1 MNTKNNYSNDKIS
14 LSFLISGFKE
24 WFSFLIAKKNFIV
37 LVTSSILFF
46 TISFNYLLNPVHYA
60 RTTFVLDNDSTS
72 SMGDLSSL
80 ASLAGINAS
89 SFIDA
94 SSLFQIDNIQ
104 ELYRS
109 NAMIKKTLFSKSKI
123 DKKNVLIIERF
134 IKAENLEKKWSSVG
148 FNIKNLSS
156 NNSSRVQD
164 SLIKDLV
171 KLIKKEY
178 LLVDKP
184 SRKTTILE
192 IGFDHKDEV
201 LAKIFNENLVKIVNE
216 FYQKTKTL
224 KTGSNLNILQRQS
237 DSVKIVL
244 DSSIM
249 ILAETDQ
256 NIPNPNP
263 LSKVNLV
270 PYQKAM
276 IDVQV
281 NSAIYQE
288 LLKQLELAKVTHR
301 NNMPLIQV
309 IDKPSYPLENS
320 RWKLFKTLIYGLIF
334 GFSFSIFSLSLKRT
348 RKSFTMLEHDPNS
361 NVWYLSDLDV
371 GKYSR
376 TRVSIY

>member
-1 MNTKNNYSNDKIS
+1 MSLKKNSFEDKIS
-14 LSFLISGFKE
+14 LSFLYERLRDWILFL
-24 WFSFLIAKKNFIV
+24 FSKWGTIV
-37 LVTSSILFF
+37 LGTLCILFF
-46 TISFNYLLNPVHYA
+46 TISYNYLVKPTYFA

-109 NAMIKKTLFSKSKI
+109 NTMIKKTLMSTANDGKKDFKLI
-123 DKKNVLIIERF
+123 DRF
-134 IKAENLEKKWSSVG
+134 IEVEKLKNKWDKLGV
-148 FNIKNLSS
+148 NI
-156 NNSSRVQD
+156 NNFESTKTISRTKD
-164 SLIKDLV
+164 SLIKELI
-171 KLIKKEY
+171 KTIKKEN
-178 LLVDKP
+178 LIVDKP

-192 IGFDHKDEV
+192 IGFDHKDEI
-201 LAKIFNENLVKIVNE
+201 LAKTFNENLVKIVNQ
-216 FYQKTKTL
+216 FYNKTKTL
-224 KTGSNLNILQRQS
+224 KTGSNLKILQRQS

-244 DSSIM
+244 DTSIM
-249 ILAETDQ
+249 LLAEIDQ
-256 NIPNPNP
+256 SIPNPNP

-276 IDVQV
+276 IDVQA

-309 IDKPSYPLENS
+309 IDSPNYPLENS
-320 RWKLFKTLIYGLIF
+320 RWKLLKTIVYGIIMGSF
-334 GFSFSIFSLSLKRT
+334 FSIFSLSFKRT
-348 RKSFTMLEHDPNS
+348 IDSL
-361 NVWYLSDLDV
+361 
-371 GKYSR
+371 
-376 TRVSIY
+376 

>member
-1 MNTKNNYSNDKIS
+1 MSLRKNSFEDKIS
-14 LSFLISGFKE
+14 LSFLYERLKDWILFL
-24 WFSFLIAKKNFIV
+24 FSKWGTIV
-37 LVTSSILFF
+37 LGTICILFF
-46 TISFNYLLNPVHYA
+46 TISYNYLVKPTYFA

-109 NAMIKKTLFSKSKI
+109 NTMIKKTLMSTANDGKKDFKLI
-123 DKKNVLIIERF
+123 DRF
-134 IKAENLEKKWSSVG
+134 IEVEKLKNKWDKLGV
-148 FNIKNLSS
+148 NI
-156 NNSSRVQD
+156 NNFESTKTISRTKD
-164 SLIKDLV
+164 SLIKELI
-171 KLIKKEY
+171 KTIKKEN
-178 LLVDKP
+178 LIVDKP

-192 IGFDHKDEV
+192 IGFDHKDEI
-201 LAKIFNENLVKIVNE
+201 LAKTFNENLVKIVNQ
-216 FYQKTKTL
+216 FYNKTKTL
-224 KTGSNLNILQRQS
+224 KTGSNLKILQRQS

-244 DSSIM
+244 DTSIM
-249 ILAETDQ
+249 LLAEIDQ
-256 NIPNPNP
+256 SIPNPNP

-276 IDVQV
+276 IDVQA

-309 IDKPSYPLENS
+309 IDSPNYPLENS
-320 RWKLFKTLIYGLIF
+320 RWKLLKTIVYGIIM
-334 GFSFSIFSLSLKRT
+334 GSIFSIFSLSFKRT
-348 RKSFTMLEHDPNS
+348 IDSL
-361 NVWYLSDLDV
+361 
-371 GKYSR
+371 
-376 TRVSIY
+376 

>member
-1 MNTKNNYSNDKIS
+1 MSPNK
-14 LSFLISGFKE
+14 
-24 WFSFLIAKKNFIV
+24 
-37 LVTSSILFF
+37 
-46 TISFNYLLNPVHYA
+46 
-60 RTTFVLDNDSTS
+60 
-72 SMGDLSSL
+72 
-80 ASLAGINAS
+80 
-89 SFIDA
+89 
-94 SSLFQIDNIQ
+94 
-104 ELYRS
+104 
-109 NAMIKKTLFSKSKI
+109 
-123 DKKNVLIIERF
+123 
-134 IKAENLEKKWSSVG
+134 
-148 FNIKNLSS
+148 
-156 NNSSRVQD
+156 SSRVQD

-171 KLIKKEY
+171 KLIKNEY

-192 IGFDHKDEV
+192 IGFDHKDEI

-301 NNMPLIQV
+301 NNMPLIQI

-334 GFSFSIFSLSLKRT
+334 GFSFSVFSLSFKR
-348 RKSFTMLEHDPNS
+348 SIES
-361 NVWYLSDLDV
+361 LSL
-371 GKYSR
+371 
-376 TRVSIY
+376 

>member
-1 MNTKNNYSNDKIS
+1 M
-14 LSFLISGFKE
+14 
-24 WFSFLIAKKNFIV
+24 
-37 LVTSSILFF
+37 
-46 TISFNYLLNPVHYA
+46 
-60 RTTFVLDNDSTS
+60 
-72 SMGDLSSL
+72 
-80 ASLAGINAS
+80 
-89 SFIDA
+89 
-94 SSLFQIDNIQ
+94 
-104 ELYRS
+104 
-109 NAMIKKTLFSKSKI
+109 
-123 DKKNVLIIERF
+123 
-134 IKAENLEKKWSSVG
+134 
-148 FNIKNLSS
+148 SS

-309 IDKPSYPLENS
+309 IDEPSYPLENS

-348 RKSFTMLEHDPNS
+348 VESLKL
-361 NVWYLSDLDV
+361 
-371 GKYSR
+371 
-376 TRVSIY
+376 

>member
-1 MNTKNNYSNDKIS
+1 
-14 LSFLISGFKE
+14 
-24 WFSFLIAKKNFIV
+24 
-37 LVTSSILFF
+37 
-46 TISFNYLLNPVHYA
+46 
-60 RTTFVLDNDSTS
+60 
-72 SMGDLSSL
+72 
-80 ASLAGINAS
+80 
-89 SFIDA
+89 
-94 SSLFQIDNIQ
+94 
-104 ELYRS
+104 
-109 NAMIKKTLFSKSKI
+109 MIK
-123 DKKNVLIIERF
+123 
-134 IKAENLEKKWSSVG
+134 G
-148 FNIKNLSS
+148 
-156 NNSSRVQD
+156 
-164 SLIKDLV
+164 LV

-201 LAKIFNENLVKIVNE
+201 LAKIFNENLVKIVNQ
-216 FYQKTKTL
+216 FYHKTKTL

-276 IDVQV
+276 IDVQA

-334 GFSFSIFSLSLKRT
+334 GFSFSVFSLSFKR
-348 RKSFTMLEHDPNS
+348 SVES
-361 NVWYLSDLDV
+361 LSL
-371 GKYSR
+371 
-376 TRVSIY
+376 

>member
-1 MNTKNNYSNDKIS
+1 M
-14 LSFLISGFKE
+14 SGLKE
-24 WFSFLIAKKNFIV
+24 WISFLIAKKNFIV
-37 LVTSSILFF
+37 IVTSSILFF

-89 SFIDA
+89 SFIEA

-109 NAMIKKTLFSKSKI
+109 NSMIKKTLLSKSKI
-123 DKKNVLIIERF
+123 DNKDILIIERF
-134 IKAENLEKKWSSVG
+134 IEAENLKKKWTSLG
-148 FNIKNLSS
+148 FNVNDLHS
-156 NNSSRVQD
+156 NKISRVQD
-164 SLIKDLV
+164 SLIKGLV

-201 LAKIFNENLVKIVNE
+201 LAKIFNENLVKIVNQ
-216 FYQKTKTL
+216 FYHKTKTL
-224 KTGSNLNILQRQS
+224 KTGSNLNILQRQSDSVKIVLDSSIMILAETDQNIPNPNLNILQRQS

-276 IDVQV
+276 IDVQA

-334 GFSFSIFSLSLKRT
+334 GFSFSVFSLSFKR
-348 RKSFTMLEHDPNS
+348 SVES
-361 NVWYLSDLDV
+361 LSL
-371 GKYSR
+371 
-376 TRVSIY
+376 

>member
-1 MNTKNNYSNDKIS
+1 MRKNSFEDKIS
-14 LSFLISGFKE
+14 LIFLYERLKDWILFL
-24 WFSFLIAKKNFIV
+24 FSKRGTIV
-37 LVTSSILFF
+37 LGTLCILFF
-46 TISFNYLLNPVHYA
+46 TISYNYLVKPTYFA

-109 NAMIKKTLFSKSKI
+109 NTMIKKTLLSTANDGKKDFKLI
-123 DKKNVLIIERF
+123 DRF
-134 IKAENLEKKWSSVG
+134 IEVEKLKNKWDKLGVNINNFESTKA
-148 FNIKNLSS
+148 I
-156 NNSSRVQD
+156 SRTKD
-164 SLIKDLV
+164 SLIKELI
-171 KLIKKEY
+171 KTIKKEN
-178 LLVDKP
+178 LIVDKP

-192 IGFDHKDEV
+192 IGFDHKDEI
-201 LAKIFNENLVKIVNE
+201 LAKTFNENLVKIVNQ
-216 FYQKTKTL
+216 FYNKTKTL
-224 KTGSNLNILQRQS
+224 KTGSNLKILQRQS

-244 DSSIM
+244 DTSIM
-249 ILAETDQ
+249 LLAEIDQ
-256 NIPNPNP
+256 SIPNPNP

-276 IDVQV
+276 IDVQA

-309 IDKPSYPLENS
+309 IDSPNYPLENS
-320 RWKLFKTLIYGLIF
+320 RWKLLKTIVYGIIM
-334 GFSFSIFSLSLKRT
+334 GSIFSIFSLSFKRT
-348 RKSFTMLEHDPNS
+348 IDSL
-361 NVWYLSDLDV
+361 
-371 GKYSR
+371 
-376 TRVSIY
+376 

>member
-1 MNTKNNYSNDKIS
+1 
-14 LSFLISGFKE
+14 
-24 WFSFLIAKKNFIV
+24 
-37 LVTSSILFF
+37 
-46 TISFNYLLNPVHYA
+46 
-60 RTTFVLDNDSTS
+60 
-72 SMGDLSSL
+72 
-80 ASLAGINAS
+80 
-89 SFIDA
+89 
-94 SSLFQIDNIQ
+94 
-104 ELYRS
+104 
-109 NAMIKKTLFSKSKI
+109 MIKKTLLSKSKI
-123 DKKNVLIIERF
+123 DNTDILIIERF
-134 IKAENLEKKWSSVG
+134 IKAENLEKKWNDLG
-148 FNIKNLSS
+148 FNINNLRS

-237 DSVKIVL
+237 DSVKMVL

-276 IDVQV
+276 IDVQA

-334 GFSFSIFSLSLKRT
+334 GFSLSVFSLSFKR
-348 RKSFTMLEHDPNS
+348 SIES
-361 NVWYLSDLDV
+361 LSL
-371 GKYSR
+371 
-376 TRVSIY
+376 